1 MPREGK
7 YMSNFNDLYDHV
19 AADRTRAIQ
28 LLGIQ
33 DIRRKAIAE
42 LLAANA
48 YTEPANIDAMTDE
61 EREQHKAEAAY
72 ALGRPHILEVAQVP
86 APDSDE
92 TYAMAV
98 GATSE
103 HPNCIALCIQTK
115 LEELYVSGIVERSAT
130 HHPRLFVVAANDTPD
145 EDVQGLSTALDMLRV
160 TYPDF
165 QIVLNERTPEQAM
178 RAALSDELRDAF
190 DACKINNSQEN
201 YQRLTATLAAAP
213 LYFPA
218 PRPDGA
224 AAANDGQQHLQ
235 FGKVRTNDGRTFFC
249 AFTDRAR
256 LIQWRNMGSVELG
269 VKDYTSLV
277 LSSNDTGIIIDPGV
291 GSGLA
296 LTREMLQT
304 LQAQTEFIDQMRTA
318 AAELGLNFDADAV
331 AEAAKNINVD
341 EPEKTGRKERRWFG
355 KKKK

>member
-1 MPREGK
+1 M
-7 YMSNFNDLYDHV
+7 
-19 AADRTRAIQ
+19 
-28 LLGIQ
+28 
-33 DIRRKAIAE
+33 
-42 LLAANA
+42 
-48 YTEPANIDAMTDE
+48 
-61 EREQHKAEAAY
+61 
-72 ALGRPHILEVAQVP
+72 
-86 APDSDE
+86 
-92 TYAMAV
+92 
-98 GATSE
+98 
-103 HPNCIALCIQTK
+103 
-115 LEELYVSGIVERSAT
+115 SGIVERSAT

-160 TYPDF
+160 TYPNF

-178 RAALSDELRDAF
+178 RAALSDELRDAL

-218 PRPDGA
+218 QRPDGA

-304 LQAQTEFIDQMRTA
+304 LKAQLEFFDQMRNTA
-318 AAELGLNFDADAV
+318 AEMGVDFDADAV
-331 AEAAKNINVD
+331 AEAARNINVD
-341 EPEKTGRKERRWFG
+341 EPEKTERKERRWFG

>member
-1 MPREGK
+1 
-7 YMSNFNDLYDHV
+7 MSNFNDLYDHV

-48 YTEPANIDAMTDE
+48 YTEPANIDAMTE
-61 EREQHKAEAAY
+61 QEREQHKAEAAY

-86 APDSDE
+86 APNSDE

-115 LEELYVSGIVERSAT
+115 LEELYMSGIVERSAT
-130 HHPRLFVVAANDTPD
+130 HHPRLFVVAANDAPD
-145 EDVQGLSTALDMLRV
+145 EDVQGLSAALDMLRV

-178 RAALSDELRDAF
+178 RAALSDELRDTL

-218 PRPDGA
+218 QRPDGA
-224 AAANDGQQHLQ
+224 AA
-235 FGKVRTNDGRTFFC
+235 
-249 AFTDRAR
+249 
-256 LIQWRNMGSVELG
+256 
-269 VKDYTSLV
+269 
-277 LSSNDTGIIIDPGV
+277 DTGIIIDPGV

-304 LQAQTEFIDQMRTA
+304 LQAQTEFIDQMRA
-318 AAELGLNFDADAV
+318 AATELGLDFDADAIS
-331 AEAAKNINVD
+331 EAARNINVD
-341 EPEKTGRKERRWFG
+341 EPEKTERKERRWFG

>member
-1 MPREGK
+1 MR
-7 YMSNFNDLYDHV
+7 
-19 AADRTRAIQ
+19 
-28 LLGIQ
+28 
-33 DIRRKAIAE
+33 
-42 LLAANA
+42 
-48 YTEPANIDAMTDE
+48 
-61 EREQHKAEAAY
+61 
-72 ALGRPHILEVAQVP
+72 LGRPHILEVAQVP
-86 APDSDE
+86 APNSDE

-98 GATSE
+98 GATSDT
-103 HPNCIALCIQTK
+103 PTASPCASRQSL
-115 LEELYVSGIVERSAT
+115 RSSTCPASLSAGAT
-130 HHPRLFVVAANDTPD
+130 HTRACSSWPRTTHPD

-178 RAALSDELRDAF
+178 RAALSDELRDAL

-218 PRPDGA
+218 QRPDGA
-224 AAANDGQQHLQ
+224 AAEADGQQHLQ

-256 LIQWRNMGSVELG
+256 LVRWRNMGSVELG

-304 LQAQTEFIDQMRTA
+304 LQAQTEFIDQMRA
-318 AAELGLNFDADAV
+318 AATELGLDFDADAIS
-331 AEAAKNINVD
+331 EAAGTSTSTSPKK
-341 EPEKTGRKERRWFG
+341 PGSKSAAGSARRKSNPSVRREG
-355 KKKK
+355 V

>member
-1 MPREGK
+1 M
-7 YMSNFNDLYDHV
+7 
-19 AADRTRAIQ
+19 
-28 LLGIQ
+28 
-33 DIRRKAIAE
+33 
-42 LLAANA
+42 
-48 YTEPANIDAMTDE
+48 
-61 EREQHKAEAAY
+61 
-72 ALGRPHILEVAQVP
+72 
-86 APDSDE
+86 
-92 TYAMAV
+92 
-98 GATSE
+98 
-103 HPNCIALCIQTK
+103 
-115 LEELYVSGIVERSAT
+115 SGIVERSAT
-130 HHPRLFVVAANDTPD
+130 HHPRLFVVAANDAPD

-178 RAALSDELRDAF
+178 RAALSDELRDAL

-218 PRPDGA
+218 QRPDGA
-224 AAANDGQQHLQ
+224 AAEADGQQHLQ

-256 LIQWRNMGSVELG
+256 LVRWRNMGSVELG

-304 LQAQTEFIDQMRTA
+304 LQAQTEFIDQMRAA
-318 AAELGLNFDADAV
+318 AAELGLDFDADAIS
-331 AEAAKNINVD
+331 EAARNINVD

>member
-1 MPREGK
+1 MECEEIRV
-7 YMSNFNDLYDHV
+7 DLRTIPHS
-19 AADRTRAIQ
+19 ADRQRSAQ
-28 LLGIQ
+28 LLF
-33 DIRRKAIAE
+33 RLNHTLPFSEEYNALLRE
-42 LLAANA
+42 LLGKN
-48 YTEPANIDAMTDE
+48 
-61 EREQHKAEAAY
+61 
-72 ALGRPHILEVAQVP
+72 LGEGSTI
-86 APDSDE
+86 APPLS
-92 TYAMAV
+92 
-98 GATSE
+98 
-103 HPNCIALCIQTK
+103 
-115 LEELYVSGIVERSAT
+115 SA
-130 HHPRLFVVAANDTPD
+130 
-145 EDVQGLSTALDMLRV
+145 ALDMLRV

-178 RAALSDELRDAF
+178 RAALSDELRDAL

-218 PRPDGA
+218 QRPDGA
-224 AAANDGQQHLQ
+224 AAEADGQQHLQ

-256 LIQWRNMGSVELG
+256 LVRWRNMGSVELG

-304 LQAQTEFIDQMRTA
+304 LQAQTEFIDQMRA
-318 AAELGLNFDADAV
+318 AATELGLDFDADAIS
-331 AEAAKNINVD
+331 EAARNINVD

>member
-1 MPREGK
+1 MKNKGQSVPREGK
-7 YMSNFNDLYDHV
+7 DMSNFNDLYDHV

-48 YTEPANIDAMTDE
+48 YTEPANIDAMTE
-61 EREQHKAEAAY
+61 QEREQHKAEAAY

-86 APDSDE
+86 APNSDE

-103 HPNCIALCIQTK
+103 HPNCIALCI
-115 LEELYVSGIVERSAT
+115 
-130 HHPRLFVVAANDTPD
+130 VAANDTPD
-145 EDVQGLSTALDMLRV
+145 EDVQGLSAALDMLRV

-178 RAALSDELRDAF
+178 RAALSDELRDAL

-218 PRPDGA
+218 QRPDGA
-224 AAANDGQQHLQ
+224 AAEADGQQHLQ

-256 LIQWRNMGSVELG
+256 LVRWRNMGSVELG

-304 LQAQTEFIDQMRTA
+304 LQAQTEFIDQMRA
-318 AAELGLNFDADAV
+318 AATELGLDFDADAIS
-331 AEAAKNINVD
+331 EAARNINVD
-341 EPEKTGRKERRWFG
+341 EPEKTERKERRWFG

>member
-1 MPREGK
+1 M
-7 YMSNFNDLYDHV
+7 
-19 AADRTRAIQ
+19 
-28 LLGIQ
+28 
-33 DIRRKAIAE
+33 
-42 LLAANA
+42 
-48 YTEPANIDAMTDE
+48 
-61 EREQHKAEAAY
+61 
-72 ALGRPHILEVAQVP
+72 
-86 APDSDE
+86 
-92 TYAMAV
+92 
-98 GATSE
+98 
-103 HPNCIALCIQTK
+103 
-115 LEELYVSGIVERSAT
+115 SGIVERSAT

-145 EDVQGLSTALDMLRV
+145 EDVQGLSAALDMLRV

-178 RAALSDELRDAF
+178 RAALSDELRDAL

-218 PRPDGA
+218 QRPDGA
-224 AAANDGQQHLQ
+224 AAEADGQQHLQ

-256 LIQWRNMGSVELG
+256 LVRWRNMGSVELG

-304 LQAQTEFIDQMRTA
+304 LKAQLEFFEQMRNTA
-318 AAELGLNFDADAV
+318 AEMGVDFDADAV
-331 AEAAKNINVD
+331 AEAARNITAD
-341 EPEKTGRKERRWFG
+341 DDAPEGRSRKERRWFG